1 MEKANPNI
9 HEKLNQLLVLI
20 VGKNSKS
27 WRYL

>member
-9 HEKLNQLLVLI
+9 HEKLKQLLVII

-27 WRYL
+27 WR